1 MPTSNTNIK
10 ETATELTTDLTLES
24 PTNSSTGSLLNIS
37 SSISSIPYSVPTSIL
52 PYPSPTTFLQSIANL
67 QAIYKYCMEEI
78 NTRNEE
84 QQEIH
89 KEIHNKQM

>member
-1 MPTSNTNIK
+1 MQTSNTNVK
-10 ETATELTTDLTLES
+10 EIATETVTETLK
-24 PTNSSTGSLLNIS
+24 TSSLDIS
-37 SSISSIPYSVPTSIL
+37 SSVSSIPYSVPTSIL

>member
-1 MPTSNTNIK
+1 MPTSNTNVK
-10 ETATELTTDLTLES
+10 EIATETVTEALE
-24 PTNSSTGSLLNIS
+24 NSSLDIP

-52 PYPSPTTFLQSIANL
+52 SYPSPTTFLQSIANL

>member
-1 MPTSNTNIK
+1 MPTSNTNVK
-10 ETATELTTDLTLES
+10 EIATETVTETLES
-24 PTNSSTGSLLNIS
+24 SSLDIS
-37 SSISSIPYSVPTSIL
+37 SSIPSISSIPYSVPTSIL